1 MTHQSSSQQPPY
13 RHEEG
18 RFDPSLG
25 ELVTIL
31 WQRRGVVLISFVGI
45 LMMAVLAI
53 SQWSERYLAVAEVGI
68 SHPVGHGQGRA
79 GEIGGARDG
88 GVTISA
94 QEIETL
100 IAQMKSQDVLS
111 AAAAVLRGDGV
122 WADTISQEEA
132 IDRIRAGLEAKRI
145 GNAAV
150 IEVTYQSPSAK
161 QSAQMLQAVLESHVW
176 WREERQK
183 QSLRQQVQEVS
194 SQYETAQRILAER
207 ENSLMAW
214 QRAAGVLDAEEGK
227 LMLERI
233 YALDAEAEDIGRELA
248 VARVALKNVR
258 EGQTLAD
265 LLALPDVA
273 SNPIVSQLAER
284 FDALRSEYAA
294 LDQRYGPKHPVMK
307 SKARALDDLRAK
319 LMEAA
324 QAASRSA
331 HHALDLAV
339 AGAAEKLKLVTAQ
352 RDQWQARLME
362 RHDRMQGQ
370 AALLRAVEAA
380 RAEVLELGTKTQ
392 NLQREFGAF
401 RGDMDILR
409 PAAVPST
416 AEFPNRRDLYLM
428 AVLAALFA
436 AVVAAMLRHYFD
448 QTIDDDFDVEAR
460 FGPRLF
466 ARIPM
471 MGPHDLSAKKDNA
484 GNEAVGHLAVLMRI
498 LRQGTTGEKEAP
510 NSAQT
515 ELKDEA
521 QAQAQVIAMTS
532 AMSGEGKSHLTRHV
546 ARVLAEFGARV
557 LVINADLHDPGTG
570 LVREGAETP
579 PDVNSAIIGD
589 MTAVLAGDFA
599 VGDAIGRVDAGGYDY
614 LGANLPVPG
623 NIATGLLEAGLG
635 DLIAELRGHYDHI
648 IVDTPPILSVA
659 DAIVAMGAADVRL
672 FVLRCGHSKKR
683 DIAQAMDQ
691 MRAVGIVPDGVI
703 LNGARPRRAYG
714 VAPSATTLTEEMR

>member
-18 RFDPSLG
+18 GFDPSLG

-31 WQRRGVVLISFVGI
+31 WHRRGVVLISFVGI
-45 LMMAVLAI
+45 LVMAVLGI

-68 SHPVGHGQGRA
+68 SHPVGHGQGLA

-122 WADTISQEEA
+122 WADPISQAEA

-150 IEVTYQSPSAK
+150 IEVTYQSPSAQ
-161 QSAQMLQAVLESHVW
+161 QSAQVLQAVLESHVW

-194 SQYETAQRILAER
+194 SQYETAQRILADR

-284 FDALRSEYAA
+284 FDALRSEYAT

-319 LMEAA
+319 VMEAA
-324 QAASRSA
+324 KAASRSA

-380 RAEVLELGTKTQ
+380 RSEVLELGTKTQ
-392 NLQREFGAF
+392 NLQREFAAF

-460 FGPRLF
+460 FGSRLF

-471 MGPHDLSAKKDNA
+471 IGPHDLSAKTDTA

-498 LRQGTTGEKEAP
+498 LRQGVPGEKDAP
-510 NSAQT
+510 SR
-515 ELKDEA
+515 
-521 QAQAQVIAMTS
+521 AQAQVIAMTS

-546 ARVLAEFGARV
+546 ARVLAEFGARI

-570 LVREGAETP
+570 LVHEGADTP
-579 PDVNSAIIGD
+579 RDVNSAIMGD
-589 MTAVLAGDFA
+589 MTAVLAGDCA
-599 VGDAIGRVDAGGYDY
+599 VGDAICRVDAGGYDY

-635 DLIAELRGHYDHI
+635 DLISGLRGHYDHI

-691 MRAVGIVPDGVI
+691 MLAVGIVPDGVI

-714 VAPSATTLTEEMR
+714 VAPSATPLTEDMG

>member
-31 WQRRGVVLISFVGI
+31 WQRRGVALISFVGI
-45 LMMAVLAI
+45 LVMAVLAI

-68 SHPVGHGQGRA
+68 SHPVGHGQGLA

-122 WADTISQEEA
+122 WADPISQGEA

-150 IEVTYQSPSAK
+150 IEVTYQSPSATR
-161 QSAQMLQAVLESHVW
+161 SAQVLQAVLESHVW

-183 QSLRQQVQEVS
+183 QSLRRQVQEVS
-194 SQYETAQRILAER
+194 SQYETAQRILSER

-214 QRAAGVLDAEEGK
+214 QRAAGVFDAEEGT

-233 YALDAEAEDIGRELA
+233 YALDAQAEDIGRELA

-294 LDQRYGPKHPVMK
+294 LDQRYGPKHPVIK

-331 HHALDLAV
+331 YHALDLAV

-392 NLQREFGAF
+392 NLQREFAAF

-409 PAAVPST
+409 PAAVPNT

-471 MGPHDLSAKKDNA
+471 MGPHDLSAKTDTA

-498 LRQGTTGEKEAP
+498 LRQGTPGEMGAP
-510 NSAQT
+510 NSESPQSKA
-515 ELKDEA
+515 EA
-521 QAQAQVIAMTS
+521 QIIAMTS
-532 AMSGEGKSHLTRHV
+532 AVSGEGKSHLTGHV

-570 LVREGAETP
+570 LVREGADTP
-579 PDVNSAIIGD
+579 RDVNSAIMGD
-589 MTAVLAGDFA
+589 MTAVLAGDCA

-635 DLIAELRGHYDHI
+635 NLIAELRGHYDHI

-703 LNGARPRRAYG
+703 LNDARPRRAYG
-714 VAPSATTLTEEMR
+714 VAPSATETTEDMG

>member
-45 LMMAVLAI
+45 LVMAVLAI

-68 SHPVGHGQGRA
+68 SHPVGHGQGLA
-79 GEIGGARDG
+79 GEIGGAHDSG
-88 GVTISA
+88 ATISA

-122 WADTISQEEA
+122 WADPISQGDA

-161 QSAQMLQAVLESHVW
+161 QSAQVLQAVLESHVW

-194 SQYETAQRILAER
+194 SQYETAQRILSDR

-233 YALDAEAEDIGRELA
+233 YALDAEAEDIGQELA

-324 QAASRSA
+324 KAASRSA
-331 HHALDLAV
+331 HHALDLAA

-380 RAEVLELGTKTQ
+380 RSEVLELGTKTQ
-392 NLQREFGAF
+392 NLQREFAAF

-409 PAAVPST
+409 PAAAPGT

-460 FGPRLF
+460 FGSRLF

-471 MGPHDLSAKKDNA
+471 MGPHDLSDKTDTA

-498 LRQGTTGEKEAP
+498 MRQGTPDEKDAP
-510 NSAQT
+510 NR
-515 ELKDEA
+515 
-521 QAQAQVIAMTS
+521 AQAQVIAMTS

-546 ARVLAEFGARV
+546 ARVLAEFGTRV

-570 LVREGAETP
+570 LVREGPEMP

-589 MTAVLAGDFA
+589 MTAVLARDCA
-599 VGDAIGRVDAGGYDY
+599 VGDAIGRGDAGGYDY

-703 LNGARPRRAYG
+703 LNGARPRQAYG
-714 VAPSATTLTEEMR
+714 VAPSATTLTEEMP